1 MNRHTFS
8 VRLKGM
14 LEIIFGENKQDLTNL
29 VCVMIDMTVKGVL
42 VSKAFVTKRALE
54 SLVLLYLC

>member
-14 LEIIFGENKQDLTNL
+14 LEIIFGENKEETNL
-29 VCVMIDMTVKGVL
+29 VCVMIDVTVKGVL
-42 VSKAFVTKRALE
+42 VSKAFMTKRALE

>member
-14 LEIIFGENKQDLTNL
+14 LEIIFGENKEEPNL

-54 SLVLLYLC
+54 SPVLLYLC